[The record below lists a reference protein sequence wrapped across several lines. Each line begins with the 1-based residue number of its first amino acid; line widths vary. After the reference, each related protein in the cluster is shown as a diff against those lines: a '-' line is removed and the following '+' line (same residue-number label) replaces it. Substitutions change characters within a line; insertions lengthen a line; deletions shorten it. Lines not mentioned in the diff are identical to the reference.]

1 MRDRECCATI
11 TPDEASKIMCACGI
25 RLDTVTVRNGIE
37 QGVYPF
43 GVCIARGKRN
53 FQIYKK
59 PFAEWIEAKTGVVLG
74 FSPVEPDLDALAE
87 LVK

>member
-1 MRDRECCATI
+1 MKDRDISATI

-25 RLDTVTVRNGIE
+25 RLDTVTVRDGIE

-43 GVCIARGKRN
+43 GVCIAQGKRN

-59 PFAEWIEAKTGVVLG
+59 PFAEWIFSQTGVVLN
-74 FSPVEPDLDALAE
+74 FTPVVPDADE
-87 LVK
+87 LERLIN